1 MPKIAKF
8 DSSAFLDK
16 YVMKQ
21 EITLKALLTA
31 LIYIYLSYGGEGV
44 RFKKE
49 FTKRILG
56 KPTESQNVY
65 SPELHPK
72 STCRKGP

>member
-1 MPKIAKF
+1 MLFCLEVFSTQFFQYVVEAFFFKRQLLPKIAKF

-31 LIYIYLSYGGEGV
+31 LIYICFSYGGGGCQ
-44 RFKKE
+44 
-49 FTKRILG
+49 I
-56 KPTESQNVY
+56 
-65 SPELHPK
+65 
-72 STCRKGP
+72 